1 MAEMTGL
8 ERIGLA
14 GNDVDETNNVFHQL
28 ERICVSAI
36 FTLLTCLCPRLIWY
50 YGQLLSQLKNGGRVV
65 P

>member
-14 GNDVDETNNVFHQL
+14 GNDVDETNNVFNQL

-36 FTLLTCLCPRLIWY
+36 STLLMCLHPTLM
-50 YGQLLSQLKNGGRVV
+50 
-65 P
+65 